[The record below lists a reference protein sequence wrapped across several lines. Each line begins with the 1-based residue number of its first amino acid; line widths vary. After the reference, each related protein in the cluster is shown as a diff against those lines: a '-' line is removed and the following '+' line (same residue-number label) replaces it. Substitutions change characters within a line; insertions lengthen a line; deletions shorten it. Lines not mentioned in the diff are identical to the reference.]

1 LSGTEQP
8 LRRIDH
14 IAVRGFAIGS
24 VRAPHPPVS
33 DHRPVV
39 ASLRLTN

>member
-24 VRAPHPPVS
+24 VRAPRPPVS
-33 DHRPVV
+33 DHRPVI
-39 ASLRLTN
+39 ASLRLTG